1 MVGEFPLIQ
10 KESIRKKLTKV
21 KKLIVTGATG
31 GIGSEIARLAS
42 ANDYKVGLIDTDEEK
57 LTSLSK
63 QINNSVPLLA
73 DVTSEESIKTALNNF
88 SEIPDA
94 LVNCAGIVRYGSLL
108 EQNPEDFTKVF
119 EVNLLG
125 CFIVSC
131 AVVKLM
137 VKNNSG
143 TIVNVSSISGGKHPA
158 IGTGA
163 YAATKA
169 GIVMLSEQMSL
180 EWGKDGIRV
189 NAISPGFINTG
200 MSAPHYKDNQ
210 ERKKRESMVPIGR
223 LGKAEDI
230 AKVALFLLSEDSSYI
245 HGENILVDGGV
256 MNTVLSNISRN

>member
-1 MVGEFPLIQ
+1 M
-10 KESIRKKLTKV
+10 KT
-21 KKLIVTGATG
+21 LIVTGATG

-42 ANDYKVGLIDTDEEK
+42 INGYKVGLIDIDKEK
-57 LTSLSK
+57 LNSLSK
-63 QINNSVPLLA
+63 EIDNSVPLLA
-73 DVTSEESIKTALNNF
+73 DITDKQSVDEALDKF
-88 SEIPDA
+88 SEIPDS

-108 EQNPEDFTKVF
+108 EQKPEDFTKVF

-131 AVVKLM
+131 ATVRLM
-137 VKNNSG
+137 VKNKAG

-169 GIVMLSEQMSL
+169 GIAMLSEQMSL
-180 EWGKDGIRV
+180 EWGTEGIRV

-200 MSAPHYKDNQ
+200 MSAMHYEDNQ
-210 ERKKRESMVPIGR
+210 ERRKRENMVPIGR
-223 LGKAEDI
+223 LGKAEDV

-245 HGENILVDGGV
+245 HGENILIDGGV
-256 MNTVLSNISRN
+256 MNSVLSNISRN

>member
-1 MVGEFPLIQ
+1 M
-10 KESIRKKLTKV
+10 
-21 KKLIVTGATG
+21 
-31 GIGSEIARLAS
+31 
-42 ANDYKVGLIDTDEEK
+42 
-57 LTSLSK
+57 
-63 QINNSVPLLA
+63 
-73 DVTSEESIKTALNNF
+73 
-88 SEIPDA
+88 
-94 LVNCAGIVRYGSLL
+94 RYGSLL

-256 MNTVLSNISRN
+256 KNTVLSNISRN

>member
-1 MVGEFPLIQ
+1 
-10 KESIRKKLTKV
+10 V